1 MIENLNDIV
10 TDVQARHKAFPN
22 SGSIKV
28 DGLTI
33 GLHGESS
40 NLSHWLK
47 TMAGFA
53 SHDTSLP
60 DLSSH
65 AIGVTCCDATICSI
79 ATLLTSTTECQ
90 TYSRGNE
97 SVLRSKIGADV
108 VLDYFPYLGA
118 AWIGS
123 ASLQTTEYVYSSRTP
138 FPHLELRLGFVD
150 LINQY
155 MESRGWHSLHSGA
168 CRIGEHIVLI
178 VGDSGAGKTTLIS
191 RLVLENA
198 TYIANER
205 VFVRCSD
212 SDVHVHGFPQ
222 TISVGLGT
230 AAQFPGLSQFVD
242 RPDRLAYFQK
252 RFNAH
257 RVWST
262 PPTQRHDLPDK
273 LKFLPHEF
281 TSALGSPIPESGGTV
296 DGIVVPKLRPPEDSR
311 CRRLGERETH
321 DVLSRNYFDSKR
333 DLLYPRFLST
343 PFVPRM
349 SEANDLLKSLLQLPS
364 WEYTFSTDDV
374 PDFPGFQPAQS

>member
-10 TDVQARHKAFPN
+10 TDVQARHKALPN

-191 RLVLENA
+191 RLVLENRLTLPMNASSYAAPIA
-198 TYIANER
+198 TSMFMDFRRQLAWDLARQPNFLDFHNSLIAQTDWLTSRNASMPIVCGVRLQRSVTTSPTNSNSFRTNLPPHWVRPFQNLAER
-205 VFVRCSD
+205 STVSSCQSY
-212 SDVHVHGFPQ
+212 
-222 TISVGLGT
+222 
-230 AAQFPGLSQFVD
+230 D
-242 RPDRLAYFQK
+242 RPKTLVADDLVNGKRTMSFLATTLIQ
-252 RFNAH
+252 NAIC
-257 RVWST
+257 ST
-262 PPTQRHDLPDK
+262 RGFSPPHLS
-273 LKFLPHEF
+273 HE
-281 TSALGSPIPESGGTV
+281 
-296 DGIVVPKLRPPEDSR
+296 
-311 CRRLGERETH
+311 CRKPTIC
-321 DVLSRNYFDSKR
+321 
-333 DLLYPRFLST
+333 
-343 PFVPRM
+343 
-349 SEANDLLKSLLQLPS
+349 
-364 WEYTFSTDDV
+364 
-374 PDFPGFQPAQS
+374 